1 MTAEVV
7 SRCPTRRAASGTSTH
22 LRAETR
28 RKEDES
34 EGRVRGWETGP
45 PRSRDNGPASVYE
58 SLGLENRRV
67 DLGPASKGSVVTVN
81 EARRLSQ
88 PEGGLGAG
96 G

>member
-1 MTAEVV
+1 M
-7 SRCPTRRAASGTSTH
+7 
-22 LRAETR
+22 
-28 RKEDES
+28 
-34 EGRVRGWETGP
+34 RGWETGP

-67 DLGPASKGSVVTVN
+67 DLGPASKGSVN
-81 EARRLSQ
+81 EARRLSE